1 MRWRCCSRLIFQD
14 TLRRHVA
21 SPGGRHLEKED
32 TVVAEKSMEN
42 PRTAALCLY
51 AKRKNEA
58 TIRLVN
64 TAIDGLLARGQTV
77 NFEAVARAAG
87 VSRGTLY
94 NNEELRARICRLRAN
109 DGDRLCDALREKN
122 SRQEK
127 KLRAMRE
134 QIRCLEEEKE
144 KLIVQLID
152 FEMVRRENERLKRA
166 LES

>member
-1 MRWRCCSRLIFQD
+1 MTD
-14 TLRRHVA
+14 
-21 SPGGRHLEKED
+21 
-32 TVVAEKSMEN
+32 KSGKAA
-42 PRTAALCLY
+42 RTAGLCLY
-51 AKRKNEA
+51 AKQKNEA

-64 TAIDGLLARGQTV
+64 ETIDGLLAQDMAI
-77 NFEAVARAAG
+77 NFEAVARTAG

-94 NNEELRARICRLRAN
+94 NNEELRERIRRLRAN
-109 DGDRLCDALREKN
+109 DGDRMCDALREKN

-134 QIRCLEEEKE
+134 QIRCLEEEKQ

-152 FEMVRRENERLKRA
+152 FEMVRRENERLRRA